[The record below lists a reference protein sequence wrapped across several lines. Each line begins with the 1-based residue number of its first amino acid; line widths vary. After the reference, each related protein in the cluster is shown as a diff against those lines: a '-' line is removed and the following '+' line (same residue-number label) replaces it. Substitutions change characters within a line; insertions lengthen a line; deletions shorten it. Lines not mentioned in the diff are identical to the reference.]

1 MEILNFY
8 KQGLVSSLDMV
19 PMSQVEE
26 VISILQQ
33 ARICGQQ
40 VFVMGNGGSASTAS
54 HFVCDLAKNTRKPGW
69 PNFRVIGLTDNM
81 AIFSA
86 YANDEGYENVFCNQ
100 LNSLV
105 RPRDVVVAISGSG
118 NSSNVIKAV
127 ELANTMGA
135 LTVAFTGMTGGKL
148 KEIAHLSIHVPSMR
162 IEQVEDIHLILEHMI
177 VSTIKQVE
185 LPIYFQAQPA
195 PALECRKFLRSWC
208 MELFGGQTAVGSGGN
223 ATANPEL
230 FYRISQEFAA
240 KMDLHVMLN
249 RILSLTVEYVG
260 AASGSIVVLDEE
272 GKVVDGALAYAGE
285 IQDRS
290 SNSLNETIRRGL
302 AAWVVENRAPA
313 LVENTRDDP
322 RWLPGKN
329 EDASNPSRSAICL
342 PLMTQDRVIGVLTL
356 TRLQNNRFT
365 LEDLSLLT
373 TITLTLSYSF
383 SSRTGQK
390 IGARP
395 REPGRLTVPD
405 RRVGFVLP
413 EIKKPG
419 VVPTKLHWT
428 TPGHQI
434 IR

>member
-1 MEILNFY
+1 
-8 KQGLVSSLDMV
+8 
-19 PMSQVEE
+19 
-26 VISILQQ
+26 
-33 ARICGQQ
+33 
-40 VFVMGNGGSASTAS
+40 
-54 HFVCDLAKNTRKPGW
+54 
-69 PNFRVIGLTDNM
+69 
-81 AIFSA
+81 
-86 YANDEGYENVFCNQ
+86 

-105 RPRDVVVAISGSG
+105 RPRDVVIAISGSG
-118 NSSNVIKAV
+118 NSSNVIKGV
-127 ELANTMGA
+127 ELANSMGA
-135 LTVAFTGMTGGKL
+135 FTVAFTGMTGGKL
-148 KEIAHLSIHVPSMR
+148 KEISHLSIHVQSMI

-177 VSTIKQVE
+177 VSTIKKVE
-185 LPIYFQAQPA
+185 LPSYFQAQTVPILNA
-195 PALECRKFLRSWC
+195 ENTPELV

-223 ATANPEL
+223 STANPEL

-285 IQDRS
+285 IQDRA
-290 SNSLNETIRRGL
+290 SNSLNDTIRRGL
-302 AAWVVENRAPA
+302 AAWVVENRVPA

-322 RWLPGKN
+322 RWLPGQN
-329 EDASNPSRSAICL
+329 EDSANSSRSAICL

-383 SSRTGQK
+383 SARTGQK

-395 REPGRLTVPD
+395 MNQGA
-405 RRVGFVLP
+405 
-413 EIKKPG
+413 
-419 VVPTKLHWT
+419 
-428 TPGHQI
+428 
-434 IR
+434 